1 MKPPYSLALLTDPPT
16 WRGTALSGRPLDLL
30 AVLAASP
37 QTRVSDDILIEALW
51 PDDVPA
57 RPLRALHVVV
67 SRVRAV
73 VGEGVVERLGDGYRL
88 ALPAAQIDVCD
99 LADRAER
106 ARTRAVEGQWD
117 QVLVLTGSLPQV
129 PAHCEA
135 GDAVGAGPAPL
146 SRLRERAVALAEA
159 ARCDRGLAL
168 EATGEHE
175 RAAELL
181 REAAQRDAGDEIVLA
196 ALMRAESW
204 ARSPAAAL
212 EIYEQ

>member
-1 MKPPYSLALLTDPPT
+1 MGENRPVKPPYSLALLTDPPT

-37 QTRVSDDILIEALW
+37 QTRVSDDILIAALW
-51 PDDVPA
+51 PA
-57 RPLRALHVVV
+57 
-67 SRVRAV
+67 RVRAV

-168 EATGEHE
+168 EATG
-175 RAAELL
+175 
-181 REAAQRDAGDEIVLA
+181 
-196 ALMRAESW
+196 
-204 ARSPAAAL
+204 
-212 EIYEQ
+212 